1 MNFSSKSL
9 GSRLYIYEG
18 EEMMATEA
26 ELDNDGAMP
35 TEVGMIIQ
43 TGMLESLG
51 INMYN
56 SIGKSLV
63 EFVAN
68 SFDAE
73 ANRVDINIP
82 FEEIAE
88 ARSEVRERA
97 IKEGKKQVYDSLPEG
112 LEIVINDDGHGMT
125 VYDLENKFL
134 KINRNRREETGSDR
148 SENGK
153 RSVMGRKGLGKL
165 AGFGVAGRVLVRT
178 KRAGETHATKICM
191 DYDEIATKDDIA
203 DVKFPTAYEHDLDIE
218 EQGTKITLQKL
229 RCDSFKQGENS
240 IEATLARNF
249 YITGD
254 DFLAYLNDE
263 EVKDPDVDYEFI
275 YPPEDQRD
283 EKGLAE
289 ATVEVHEGFDYPI
302 KYAVKFRARGKSGD
316 GKIRGHL
323 PAAYRGARVYC
334 NQRLAAGP
342 TLFNLET
349 GMHNFHAQSYME
361 CIVDADVLDQDETD
375 LIGTNRSGLKTDNE
389 IVGAFID
396 TVTELMRKA
405 IYAHS
410 KFRDNVI
417 AQEMEE
423 DPATKV
429 ILKAVEVLPPKTR
442 EPTIKILRSLAV
454 SEGEGVNS
462 SLYQEMAPIL
472 IQAVNSSEVLGD
484 LIKSGI
490 NPRDLKSIIYQLT
503 ELAEI
508 EKNDALK
515 LYKARKHG
523 INGLQILQDRA
534 LEDVHQY
541 EDELQELLKKS
552 PWLIKPEY
560 GHYLTSDVTMGTVAK
575 ELSKVLGIDEAAL
588 SVDKTKSLRP
598 DLVFVAVNPSNPTH
612 VTVVELKSP
621 NVPLELDHLNQL
633 KGYIMDVEGY
643 LSANYGDNHHVSGY
657 LIGNPP
663 AYDSKAR
670 GAKLLFDEIKK
681 SGANPQW
688 EVISIPELL
697 KRARIVHQD
706 AIKALETEELVEEE
720 AAEPRAAE

>member
-1 MNFSSKSL
+1 MSETNL
-9 GSRLYIYEG
+9 QN
-18 EEMMATEA
+18 EA
-26 ELDNDGAMP
+26 ASQDVMP

-73 ANRVDINIP
+73 ANRVDIIIP
-82 FEEIAE
+82 FEKIAK
-88 ARSEVRERA
+88 ALSDVRELA
-97 IKEGKKQVYDSLPEG
+97 IKEGKRQVYDSLPED

-134 KINRNRREETGSDR
+134 KINRNRREETGSDK

-165 AGFGVAGRVLVRT
+165 AGFGVAGKVLVRT
-178 KRAGETHATKICM
+178 KRAGETYATNICM
-191 DYDEIATKDDIA
+191 DYDDIATKDDIA
-203 DVKFPTAYEHDLDIE
+203 DVKFPTNYEYDLDVD

-254 DFLAYLNDE
+254 DFTTYLNDD

-275 YPPEDQRD
+275 YPPEDLRD
-283 EKGLAE
+283 EEGLAE

-302 KYAVKFRARGKSGD
+302 KYAVKFRARGNSSD
-316 GKIRGHL
+316 GKVRGHL

-361 CIVDADVLDQDETD
+361 CVVDADVLDQDETD

-410 KFRDNVI
+410 KFRDAVVEK
-417 AQEMEE
+417 EMEE
-423 DPATKV
+423 DPVTSA
-429 ILKAVEVLPPKTR
+429 ILTSVSVLPLKTR
-442 EPTIKILRSLAV
+442 EPARKILTTLAAR
-454 SEGEGVNS
+454 EGIDS
-462 SLYQEMAPIL
+462 PIYQEVAPHLVRAI
-472 IQAVNSSEVLGD
+472 NSSEVLGE

-490 NPRDLKSIIYQLT
+490 NPEDFKSIIGQLT
-503 ELAEI
+503 ELANVERS
-508 EKNDALK
+508 DVLK
-515 LYKARKHG
+515 LYRARRHA
-523 INGLQILQDRA
+523 IDGLQKLQDRSHT
-534 LEDVHQY
+534 DKKRY
-541 EDELQELLKKS
+541 EDELQELLKNE
-552 PWLIKPEY
+552 PWLIRPEY
-560 GHYLTSDVTMGTVAK
+560 SKYLTSDDRMATVAK
-575 ELSKVLGIDEAAL
+575 ELTEILQIDTSAKNVDDSK
-588 SVDKTKSLRP
+588 DKRP
-598 DLVFVAVNPSNPTH
+598 DLVFVAVDPACPSH
-612 VTVVELKSP
+612 VSVVELKSP
-621 NVPLELDHLNQL
+621 NVPLGASHLTQL
-633 KGYIMDVEGY
+633 EGYIGEVEAY
-643 LSANYGDNHHVSGY
+643 LEGVMPELGAKVTGH
-657 LIGNPP
+657 LIGNMPKP
-663 AYDSKAR
+663 DTSAIDCKTLISKM
-670 GAKLLFDEIKK
+670 KK
-681 SGANPQW
+681 AGSSEQW
-688 EVISIPELL
+688 EVITIPAMLN
-697 KRARIVHQD
+697 RAKQIHQD
-706 AIKALETEELVEEE
+706 TIEALEAEEAEELGLEDVSQERKT
-720 AAEPRAAE
+720 AD